1 MGILPGRYRFL
12 AAEAAPRHLVEAVKL
27 HGVVETPGL
36 QHNPVIMAWADEVGI
51 ARNVYSSDEVPWCG
65 LFMAVV
71 MKRAQRD
78 VVASPLW
85 ARSWASFG
93 VSAEV
98 AMLGDVLVFSRN
110 GGGHVG
116 IYVGEDKDCYHVL
129 GGNQSNQVSVTRILK
144 TRCIAIRRPPYRSQ
158 PTNVRAIQI
167 AANGPVST
175 NEA

>member
-1 MGILPGRYRFL
+1 MNPLPGNYRWL
-12 AAEAAPRHLVEAVKL
+12 SAEAAPRHLVEAVKL
-27 HGVVETPGL
+27 HGVLETPGAKD
-36 QHNPVIMAWADEVGI
+36 NPTIMGWADEVGI

-65 LFMAVV
+65 LFVSV
-71 MKRAQRD
+71 IMKRAQRD

-85 ARSWASFG
+85 ARSWSTFG
-93 VSAEV
+93 VEADT

-129 GGNQSNQVSVTRILK
+129 GGNQSNQVNVTRIMK
-144 TRCIAIRRPPYRSQ
+144 SRCIAIRRPPYRQQ
-158 PTNVRAIQI
+158 PDNVRVVQLSARGAI
-167 AANGPVST
+167 ST